1 MIDNPDR
8 SGGPPHLPLPLPVYA
23 RHPERAQRVEG
34 PPHLPLPVLVLFV
47 ILFLFV
53 ILTLSVVKGKNPRIG
68 ICRCLFPTNTL
79 ATCNPQLS
87 LSSPSTPKNPSNP
100 HRNNHLPPKNSWHTS
115 YARLGRIKVW
125 IESEVVILAQPWSCH
140 SDPEAQPK
148 VEESP
153 YWVCFAAA
161 LQGLAASRSE

>member
-1 MIDNPDR
+1 MWVRYPIHAVSSHEWDR
-8 SGGPPHLPLPLPVYA
+8 ASCDPSSRPQWRPP
-23 RHPERAQRVEG
+23 RICSCRC
-34 PPHLPLPVLVLFV
+34 LFTLV
-47 ILFLFV
+47 IL
-53 ILTLSVVKGKNPRIG
+53 SERSESKDPRICR
-68 ICRCLFPTNTL
+68 CRCLFPTNTL

-87 LSSPSTPKNPSNP
+87 LSSPSTPENPSNP

-115 YARLGRIKVW
+115 YARLGRINVW
-125 IESEVVILAQPWSCH
+125 IESEVVILAQPRSCH

-161 LQGLAASRSE
+161 LQGLATSRS